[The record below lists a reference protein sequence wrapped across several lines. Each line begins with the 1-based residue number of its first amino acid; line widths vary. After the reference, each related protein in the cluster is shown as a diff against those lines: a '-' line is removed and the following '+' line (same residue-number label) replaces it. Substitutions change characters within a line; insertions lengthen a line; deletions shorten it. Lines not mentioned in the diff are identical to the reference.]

1 MNTLDADDRHQPN
14 YFQANISS
22 ERTLGEGTIISID
35 PRIAAPKIP
44 KRLFNLVKELGRER
58 TLHKEE
64 LLYAK
69 ESYVHKLA
77 VVIDGI
83 IGKAMLDPQTVNT
96 EAYAIATPFCLA
108 SGYLNFFSERPCGQA
123 CFAMTP
129 VRIVE
134 CDTEDLEAELM
145 KDPELFFEAAA
156 HFELCAAADKV
167 ALIGRICPDTEKAK
181 GLLSDLAQNF

>member
-58 TLHKEE
+58 TLHKDE

-69 ESYVHKLA
+69 DSYVHKLA

-96 EAYAIATPFCLA
+96 EAYAM
-108 SGYLNFFSERPCGQA
+108 NFFSERPCGQA

-134 CDTEDLEAELM
+134 CDTEDLKAELM

>member
-58 TLHKEE
+58 TLHKDE

-69 ESYVHKLA
+69 DSY
-77 VVIDGI
+77 GI

>member
-1 MNTLDADDRHQPN
+1 M
-14 YFQANISS
+14 
-22 ERTLGEGTIISID
+22 
-35 PRIAAPKIP
+35 
-44 KRLFNLVKELGRER
+44 
-58 TLHKEE
+58 
-64 LLYAK
+64 
-69 ESYVHKLA
+69 
-77 VVIDGI
+77 IDGI

-134 CDTEDLEAELM
+134 CDTEDLKAELM